1 MNIKI
6 FFIFLFLIFYFV
18 ILISIVS
25 FRAEQPTMDK
35 KTFEEKV
42 NESGILE
49 DLPEDQTIL
58 LSFYHVEAGELKIDD
73 SLILSKDDVHKKT
86 PSENSDISI
95 MIPSSSMNTTD
106 FCSMLRD
113 SKENNQLYFSTN
125 LSTQELMWKF
135 RKFGKYLYCIT

>member
-1 MNIKI
+1 
-6 FFIFLFLIFYFV
+6 
-18 ILISIVS
+18 
-25 FRAEQPTMDK
+25 MDK